1 MAGLS
6 SQGLTIR
13 WGGTNFVTGL
23 GTFTLNTNQS
33 MIDTT
38 DVVTGASTF
47 ITGNRNTTATID
59 MFYDQGV
66 TAMAAIETA
75 ANTGGA
81 AVNALITLASGMT
94 YAGDAFVTSFSVTG
108 STNETLR
115 ASITLQFTGTI
126 TIA

>member
-1 MAGLS
+1 MAGVS
-6 SQGLTIR
+6 SQALTVT
-13 WGGTNFVTGL
+13 WATFSVTGL
-23 GTFTLNTNQS
+23 GTVTINTNQS

-47 ITGNRNTTATID
+47 ITGNRNTTASID

-66 TAMAAIETA
+66 AAMGAIETA
-75 ANTGGA
+75 ANSGAVAAA
-81 AVNALITLASGMT
+81 AVITLASGMS
-94 YAGDAFVTSFSVTG
+94 YSGSAFVTSFSVTG

-115 ASITLQFTGTI
+115 ASITLQFTGAV

>member
-1 MAGLS
+1 MAGIS
-6 SQGLTIR
+6 SQALTLT
-13 WGGTNFVTGL
+13 WATVSVTGL
-23 GTFTLNTNQS
+23 GTVTINTNQS

-66 TAMAAIETA
+66 AAMATIETA
-75 ANTGGA
+75 SNSGA
-81 AVNALITLASGMT
+81 ASATALITLASGMS
-94 YAGDAFVTSFSVTG
+94 YSGSAFVTSFSVTG

-115 ASITLQFTGTI
+115 ASITLQFTGAVTI
-126 TIA
+126 T

>member
-1 MAGLS
+1 MAGIS
-6 SQGLTIR
+6 SQALTFS
-13 WGGTNFVTGL
+13 WGGSSVTGL
-23 GTFTLNTNQS
+23 GTVTVNTNQS

-59 MFYDQGV
+59 MFYDQAV

-75 ANTGGA
+75 ANTGA
-81 AVNALITLASGMT
+81 ASATAVITLASGMSYT
-94 YAGDAFVTSFSVTG
+94 GSAFVTSFSVTG
-108 STNETLR
+108 AINETLR

>member
-1 MAGLS
+1 MAGIS
-6 SQGLTIR
+6 SQALTLT
-13 WGGTNFVTGL
+13 WATESVTGL
-23 GTFTLNTNQS
+23 GTVTINTNQS

-66 TAMAAIETA
+66 TGMAAIETA
-75 ANTGGA
+75 ANTGA
-81 AVNALITLASGMT
+81 ASATALITLASGMS
-94 YAGDAFVTSFSVTG
+94 YSGSAFVTSFSVTG

-126 TIA
+126 TIV